1 MISIKK
7 QSIDGLENWETNLNG
22 LTTHTKLE
30 RLGGGNIRQTVTNP
44 DGMKVVTNSN
54 NGKVITVQ
62 SIGAD
67 NSSGITVA
75 YTYDEFNRQAGMTQT
90 ESGTTFTT
98 STMTYNAAGQ
108 PLTQTVNGRTNGTN
122 GAILYISMTGNL
134 LHINYSLWVFLLDKL
149 DYG

>member
-134 LHINYSLWVFLLDKL
+134 LHINYSL
-149 DYG
+149 